1 MSYLKKVGIY
11 KAEKIVSE
19 TDIIEIDKK
28 FEKSLIE
35 EIENN

>member
-1 MSYLKKVGIY
+1 MSYLKKVGVY
-11 KAEKIVSE
+11 KAERIVSE
-19 TDIIEIDKK
+19 IDIIEIDKK